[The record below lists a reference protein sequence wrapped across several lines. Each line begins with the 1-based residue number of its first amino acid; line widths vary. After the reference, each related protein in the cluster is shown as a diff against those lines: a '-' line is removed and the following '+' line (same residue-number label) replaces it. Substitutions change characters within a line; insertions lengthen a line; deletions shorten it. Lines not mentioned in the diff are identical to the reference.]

1 MSINCAS
8 TCLAQTVCSFNAS
21 NCYFLRCSLSSSS
34 FWLTE
39 MALSL
44 CHMAHWINSSINQSL
59 SLSQKRKLSE
69 NYGTQNAKKNFYAPF
84 YFFSSITNQLEKLF
98 NFLLWE
104 KKNNNVY
111 IYYIYIVYNCIY
123 IQYTYTCVYICIC
136 IYTHVCVYMYMY
148 TYTCV
153 YIYIL
158 YIHIMSLQKKIPIES
173 TVCLHLAP
181 FFFFSLK
188 CFPFKWLSNKIASN
202 LTLD

>member
-84 YFFSSITNQLEKLF
+84 YLFSSITNQLEKLF

-153 YIYIL
+153 YIYII
-158 YIHIMSLQKKIPIES
+158 YTYNVFTKKNTNWVNCLPTSS
-173 TVCLHLAP
+173 T
-181 FFFFSLK
+181 FFFFFIK
-188 CFPFKWLSNKIASN
+188 VFPL
-202 LTLD
+202 